1 MDAALL
7 LIAANVDCPQPQT
20 IEHLM
25 ALEIMKLDHMI
36 VLQNKIDIIFKDA
49 EKTKENYKQIK
60 EFMKGSICK
69 NSPIIPISAEQR
81 YNIDA
86 VCESICDIPIPKRKL
101 NVAPKMIIIR
111 SFDVNRPG
119 TSIDELQGGV
129 VGGSVLEGVLQVG
142 MNVEIR
148 PGHMFKDEEDNVQFT
163 PIKSRIASLKAENNP
178 LLYAVPGGLIA
189 VGLTI
194 DPSITRNDRMVGNV
208 LGIEGHLPD
217 IFVEVDIQFAMLKKS
232 MSTGSDKKPLKI
244 TKIIQD

>member
-1 MDAALL
+1 
-7 LIAANVDCPQPQT
+7 
-20 IEHLM
+20 
-25 ALEIMKLDHMI
+25 
-36 VLQNKIDIIFKDA
+36 
-49 EKTKENYKQIK
+49 
-60 EFMKGSICK
+60 MKGSICK

-86 VCESICDIPIPKRKL
+86 VCESICDIPIPKRNL
-101 NVAPKMIIIR
+101 NVPPKMIIIR
-111 SFDVNRPG
+111 SFDVNKPG

-142 MNVEIR
+142 MDVELR
-148 PGHMFKDEEDNVQFT
+148 PGHMFKDSEDNIQFT
-163 PIKSRIASLKAENNP
+163 PIKSKIVSLQAENNS

-208 LGIEGHLPD
+208 LGIEGSLPD
-217 IFVEVDIQFAMLKKS
+217 IFVAVDIQFSMLKKS

-244 TKIIQD
+244 SKIVQDESLKFNVGSTETPGKVLQVYDVILF